1 MKKIEIDCRTCE
13 NCTGCSCKL
22 YGADADQAIK
32 ACAEN
37 FFRSY
42 KEKTTSQSYNENK

>member
-13 NCTGCSCKL
+13 NCTGNSCKP
-22 YGADADQAIK
+22 YGADADQAVK

-42 KEKTTSQSYNENK
+42 KEKIIPPSDKKNI